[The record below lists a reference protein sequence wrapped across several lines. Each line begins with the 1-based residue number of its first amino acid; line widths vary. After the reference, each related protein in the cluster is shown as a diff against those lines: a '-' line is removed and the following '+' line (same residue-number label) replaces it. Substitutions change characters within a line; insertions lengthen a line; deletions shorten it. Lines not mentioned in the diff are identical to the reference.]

1 MKVLDLSCGV
11 AGRFAAKL
19 FAWGGAEVLRCAPGG
34 LGGQGEQGDDSLS
47 LYLDAGKQAADPA
60 QLATLLDQCELV
72 FTSFDQGRYL
82 GHASGLA
89 IPETCVHVTTSSF
102 GTTGPYAAWRGGS
115 MADWA
120 AGGYLYITG
129 DPGREP
135 LSGPE
140 NMCAYAAGYT
150 AAFGAEAALID
161 RIRSGRG
168 RHLDIS
174 TMESMLLLH
183 QSTFAR
189 TAAGE
194 LRRRTGRYTEV
205 YPLTVLPCRDGHVL
219 SLAKL
224 GDPAGGEC
232 QQIIEVRSLQ
242 RRALSCRLDL
252 DQAPLAGHDD
262 VGVHLRRGVLG
273 VVEVEQRAAVDD
285 PAGDGRDRS
294 GDR

>member
-1 MKVLDLSCGV
+1 MTISKPSLKVLDLSCDV

-34 LGGQGEQGDDSLS
+34 PSEDSLS
-47 LYLDAGKQAADPA
+47 LYLDAGKQVLDPA
-60 QLATLLDQCELV
+60 QIPALLDSCDV
-72 FTSFDQGRYL
+72 IFTSFDQGHYL
-82 GHASGLA
+82 GHAHGLA
-89 IPETCVHVTTSSF
+89 IPEACVHVTTSSF
-102 GTTGPYAAWRGGS
+102 GTTGPYASWRGGS

-129 DPGREP
+129 DSDREP

-161 RIRSGRG
+161 KLRNGRG

-174 TMESMLLLH
+174 IMESMLLLH

-189 TAAGE
+189 TSAGE

-205 YPLTVLPCRDGHVL
+205 YPLTVLPCRDGHV
-219 SLAKL
+219 SLGIRQA
-224 GDPAGGEC
+224 DNCRRQARTAA
-232 QQIIEVRSLQ
+232 RS
-242 RRALSCRLDL
+242 AL
-252 DQAPLAGHDD
+252 
-262 VGVHLRRGVLG
+262 
-273 VVEVEQRAAVDD
+273 
-285 PAGDGRDRS
+285 
-294 GDR
+294 